1 MPTTIIE
8 NLKKDPIVTSSAI
21 PIEAIEKAVE
31 NLHSYCCSSEIL
43 SKTTKSC
50 IETKNKRAKN
60 RQLQAG

>member
-43 SKTTKSC
+43 SKT
-50 IETKNKRAKN
+50 ILMFQNQQHFLIN
-60 RQLQAG
+60 L